1 MSQSV
6 TAVSGSPVAPAGG
19 RARIRRPTPLFL
31 LLASMGVQGI
41 VRAADTGSLPE
52 HLADTG
58 LYVSG
63 STSQLQPG
71 VLQFSPQ
78 YPLWSDGASK
88 HRWIK
93 LPPGTSIDAAQP
105 DAWDFPRGTK
115 LWKEFSHGGRVETRY
130 IERGADG
137 VWRYASYV
145 WNAGGTDA
153 VLAPAAGIR
162 DLPVPG
168 MRYSIPAQD
177 DCRAC
182 HEGAP
187 VPVLGFS
194 ALQLSPDRD
203 PRAPH
208 ADVADNTKPHTDL
221 RTLTERGLLT
231 NLPPGLLVN
240 PPRIAAKNDPE
251 RAALGY
257 LHGNCGHCH
266 NDDGPLAVLEM
277 SMAQRVSARTPA
289 NAVIRSLAGVSSEF
303 RMRGGAARVAPGHPE
318 SSVVALR
325 MHSRE
330 SREQMPPLGTSE
342 VDVEALSL
350 IGQWIE
356 SLSVQPS
363 E

>member
-1 MSQSV
+1 MLR
-6 TAVSGSPVAPAGG
+6 AGL
-19 RARIRRPTPLFL
+19 PTPLFL

-41 VRAADTGSLPE
+41 VRAADAGALPE
-52 HLADTG
+52 RLGDTG

-63 STSQLQPG
+63 SMTQLQPD

-93 LPPGTSIDAAQP
+93 LPPGTSIDAAKP

-115 LWKEFSHGGRVETRY
+115 LWKEFSHEGRVETRY

-153 VLAPAAGIR
+153 VLAPPAGIR

-203 PRAPH
+203 PNAPH
-208 ADVADNTKPHTDL
+208 ADATNTAKRLDL
-221 RTLTERGLLT
+221 ETLTARGLLK
-231 NLPPGLLVN
+231 NLPPEILLH
-240 PPRIAAKNDPE
+240 PPRVAARNATE

-277 SMAQRVSARTPA
+277 SMAQRVAT
-289 NAVIRSLAGVSSEF
+289 NASPDAVVRSLAGVRSEF
-303 RMRGGAARVAPGHPE
+303 RMPGGDARVAPGHPG
-318 SSVVALR
+318 SSVVARR
-325 MHSRE
+325 MQSRE
-330 SREQMPPLGTSE
+330 PREQMPPLGTAA
-342 VDVEALSL
+342 VDIEAMSL

>member
-1 MSQSV
+1 MPKPV
-6 TAVSGSPVAPAGG
+6 NTVSPALGARAGG
-19 RARIRRPTPLFL
+19 IARVRRPTPLFL

-63 STSQLQPG
+63 STSQLQPD

-93 LPPGTSIDAAQP
+93 LPAGTSIDAAKP

-130 IERGADG
+130 IERGMDG

-145 WNAGGTDA
+145 WNANGTDA

-168 MRYSIPAQD
+168 VRYSIPAQD

-194 ALQLSPDRD
+194 ALQLSP
-203 PRAPH
+203 
-208 ADVADNTKPHTDL
+208 VL
-221 RTLTERGLLT
+221 GTLAARGQLK
-231 NLPPGLLVN
+231 NLPPELVAH
-240 PPRIAAKNDPE
+240 PPRIAATNATE

-277 SMAQRVSARTPA
+277 SMAQRVGTKTSTD
-289 NAVIRSLAGVSSEF
+289 AVVRSLAGVRSEF
-303 RMRGGAARVAPGHPE
+303 RMPGGAARIAPGHPE

-325 MHSRE
+325 MRSRE
-330 SREQMPPLGTSE
+330 PREQMPPLGTSE
-342 VDVEALSL
+342 VDVEALSV
-350 IGQWIE
+350 IGRWIE
-356 SLSVQPS
+356 GLSVQQS

>member
-1 MSQSV
+1 MLR
-6 TAVSGSPVAPAGG
+6 AGL
-19 RARIRRPTPLFL
+19 PTPLFL

-41 VRAADTGSLPE
+41 VRAADAGTLPE

-63 STSQLQPG
+63 SVTQLQPD
-71 VLQFSPQ
+71 VVHFSPQ

-93 LPPGTSIDAAQP
+93 LPPGTSVDAAKP

-115 LWKEFSHGGRVETRY
+115 LWKEFSHGDRVETRY
-130 IERGADG
+130 IERGMDG
-137 VWRYASYV
+137 IWRYASYV
-145 WNAGGTDA
+145 WNANGTDA

-168 MRYSIPAQD
+168 KRYSIPAQD

-194 ALQLSPDRD
+194 ALQLSPD
-203 PRAPH
+203 
-208 ADVADNTKPHTDL
+208 L
-221 RTLTERGLLT
+221 RTLTTGGLLR
-231 NLPPGLLVN
+231 NFPSELLVQ
-240 PPRIAAKNDPE
+240 PPKIAAKDATE

-277 SMAQRVSARTPA
+277 SMAQRVGTKTSTD
-289 NAVIRSLAGVSSEF
+289 AVVRSLAGVRSEF
-303 RMRGGAARVAPGHPE
+303 RMPGGTARIAPGHPA
-318 SSVVALR
+318 SSVVAMR
-325 MHSRE
+325 MQSRE

-350 IGQWIE
+350 IGRWIE
-356 SLSVQPS
+356 GLSVQQS

>member
-1 MSQSV
+1 MR
-6 TAVSGSPVAPAGG
+6 AGL
-19 RARIRRPTPLFL
+19 PTPLFL

-41 VRAADTGSLPE
+41 VRAADAGSLPE

-58 LYVSG
+58 LYVHG
-63 STSQLQPG
+63 STSRLQAD

-78 YPLWSDGASK
+78 YPLWSDGATK

-93 LPPGTSIDAAQP
+93 LPPGTSVDAAQP

-115 LWKEFSHGGRVETRY
+115 LWKEFGQGGRVETRY
-130 IERGADG
+130 IERGIDG
-137 VWRYASYV
+137 IWRYASYV
-145 WNAGGTDA
+145 WNAEGTDA

-162 DLPVPG
+162 DLPVRGKP
-168 MRYSIPAQD
+168 YSIPAQD

-203 PRAPH
+203 GEAPH
-208 ADVADNTKPHTDL
+208 ADADTGKPLEDL
-221 RTLTERGLLT
+221 RTLAARGLLT
-231 NLPPGLLVN
+231 RLPPEWLAN
-240 PPRIAAKNDPE
+240 PPRIRAKNPTE

-277 SMAQRVSARTPA
+277 SMAQRVGAKTPA
-289 NAVIRSLAGVSSEF
+289 DSVIRSLAGITSQF
-303 RMRGGAARVAPGHPE
+303 RMKGGAARVSPGHPE
-318 SSVVALR
+318 ASVVALR
-325 MHSRE
+325 MRSRDP
-330 SREQMPPLGTSE
+330 REQMPPLGTSE
-342 VDVEALSL
+342 VDVEAMSL

-356 SLSVQPS
+356 SLSVQ
-363 E
+363 

>member
-1 MSQSV
+1 MR
-6 TAVSGSPVAPAGG
+6 AGL
-19 RARIRRPTPLFL
+19 PTPLFL

-41 VRAADTGSLPE
+41 VRAADTGALPE

-58 LYVSG
+58 LYVHG
-63 STSQLQPG
+63 STSRLQAD

-78 YPLWSDGASK
+78 YPLWSDGATK

-115 LWKEFSHGGRVETRY
+115 LWKEFSLGGRVETRY
-130 IERGADG
+130 IERGIDG
-137 VWRYASYV
+137 IWRYASYV
-145 WNAGGTDA
+145 WNAEGTDA
-153 VLAPAAGIR
+153 LLAPAAGIR
-162 DLPVPG
+162 DLPVRG
-168 MRYSIPAQD
+168 QRYSIPAQD

-182 HEGAP
+182 HEAAP

-194 ALQLSPDRD
+194 ALQLSPERDRQS
-203 PRAPH
+203 PH
-208 ADVADNTKPHTDL
+208 ADAPDASTQFEDL
-221 RTLTERGLLT
+221 RTLAARGLLT
-231 NLPPGLLVN
+231 RLPPELLAN
-240 PPRIAAKNDPE
+240 PPRIQAKNSTE

-277 SMAQRVSARTPA
+277 SMAQRVSAKSPA
-289 NAVIRSLAGVSSEF
+289 DSVMRSLAGVTSQF
-303 RMRGGAARVAPGHPE
+303 RVPGGAARVAPGHPE

-325 MHSRE
+325 MQSRDT
-330 SREQMPPLGTSE
+330 RTQMPPLGTSE
-342 VDVEALSL
+342 VDVEAMSL

-356 SLSVQPS
+356 SLSLQQ
-363 E
+363 

>member
-1 MSQSV
+1 MSK
-6 TAVSGSPVAPAGG
+6 A
-19 RARIRRPTPLFL
+19 IPTPLFL

-41 VRAADTGSLPE
+41 VRAADVGTLPGR
-52 HLADTG
+52 LADTG

-63 STSQLQPG
+63 STTQLQAD

-78 YPLWSDGASK
+78 YPLWSDGATK

-130 IERGADG
+130 IERGMDG
-137 VWRYASYV
+137 IWKYASYV
-145 WNAGGTDA
+145 WNAAGTDA

-203 PRAPH
+203 LGAPH
-208 ADVADNTKPHTDL
+208 ADAADPSGANKPL
-221 RTLTERGLLT
+221 ENLQTLAARGLLAR
-231 NLPPGLLVN
+231 LPPELLAN
-240 PPRIAAKNDPE
+240 PPRIAAKNPTE

-277 SMAQRVSARTPA
+277 SMAQRVGAKTPSD
-289 NAVIRSLAGVSSEF
+289 AVMRSLAGVTSQF
-303 RMRGGAARVAPGHPE
+303 RIAGGTTRVAPGHPE
-318 SSVVALR
+318 ASVVALR
-325 MHSRE
+325 MQSRE
-330 SREQMPPLGTSE
+330 PREQMPPMGTSE
-342 VDVEALSL
+342 VDVGAMSL
-350 IGQWIE
+350 IGRWIE
-356 SLSVQPS
+356 SLSIQ
-363 E
+363 

>member
-1 MSQSV
+1 V
-6 TAVSGSPVAPAGG
+6 RAGL
-19 RARIRRPTPLFL
+19 PTPLFL
-31 LLASMGVQGI
+31 LLASMGVQGM
-41 VRAADTGSLPE
+41 VRAADVGTLPE
-52 HLADTG
+52 HLSDTG

-63 STSQLQPG
+63 SVTQLQPD

-93 LPPGTSIDAAQP
+93 LPPGTSVDAVKP

-130 IERGADG
+130 IERGMDG

-162 DLPVPG
+162 DLPLPG
-168 MRYSIPAQD
+168 RRYSIPAQD

-194 ALQLSPDRD
+194 ALQLS
-203 PRAPH
+203 A
-208 ADVADNTKPHTDL
+208 DL
-221 RTLTERGLLT
+221 RTLNSRGLLR
-231 NLPPGLLVN
+231 NLSSDLLVR
-240 PPRIAAKNDPE
+240 PPRIAAKNDTE

-277 SMAQRVSARTPA
+277 SMAQRLGTKTSTD
-289 NAVIRSLAGVSSEF
+289 AVVRSLAGVRSEF
-303 RMRGGAARVAPGHPE
+303 RMPGGTARVVPGHPE
-318 SSVVALR
+318 ASVVALR
-325 MHSRE
+325 MQSRE
-330 SREQMPPLGTSE
+330 AREQMPPLGTSE

-350 IGQWIE
+350 IGRWIE
-356 SLSVQPS
+356 GLSVQQS

>member
-1 MSQSV
+1 MQSK
-6 TAVSGSPVAPAGG
+6 PVISAFGAAGASEGG
-19 RARIRRPTPLFL
+19 RARVRYPTPLFL

-41 VRAADTGSLPE
+41 VRTADAGSLPE
-52 HLADTG
+52 HLGDTG
-58 LYVSG
+58 LYVAG
-63 STSQLQPG
+63 STTQLQPD

-93 LPPGTSIDAAQP
+93 LPPGTSIDAAKP

-115 LWKEFSHGGRVETRY
+115 LWKEFSHEGRVETRY
-130 IERGADG
+130 IERGMDG

-145 WNAGGTDA
+145 WNANGTDA

-168 MRYSIPAQD
+168 KRYSIPAQD

-194 ALQLSPDRD
+194 ALQLSPERD
-203 PRAPH
+203 GRAPH
-208 ADVADNTKPHTDL
+208 ADAEKPSADL
-221 RTLTERGLLT
+221 RTLTAGGQLK
-231 NLPPGLLVN
+231 NLPSELLVH
-240 PPRIAAKNDPE
+240 PPRIDAKNATE

-277 SMAQRVSARTPA
+277 SMAQRVGTKTATD
-289 NAVIRSLAGVSSEF
+289 AVVRSLAGVRSEF
-303 RMRGGAARVAPGHPE
+303 RMPGGAVRVAPGHPE

-325 MHSRE
+325 MRSRE
-330 SREQMPPLGTSE
+330 SREQMPPLGTTE

-350 IGQWIE
+350 IGRWIE
-356 SLSVQPS
+356 GLSVQQS

>member
-1 MSQSV
+1 MR
-6 TAVSGSPVAPAGG
+6 AGL
-19 RARIRRPTPLFL
+19 PTPLFL

-41 VRAADTGSLPE
+41 VRAADVGSLPE

-58 LYVSG
+58 LYESG
-63 STSQLQPG
+63 STSRLQAD

-78 YPLWSDGASK
+78 YPLWSDGATK

-115 LWKEFSHGGRVETRY
+115 LWKEFSLGDRVETRY
-130 IERGADG
+130 IERGLDG
-137 VWRYASYV
+137 IWRYASYV
-145 WNAGGTDA
+145 WNAEGTDA
-153 VLAPAAGIR
+153 VLAPAGGIR

-168 MRYSIPAQD
+168 KRYAIPAQD

-203 PRAPH
+203 RQAPH
-208 ADVADNTKPHTDL
+208 ADADAAKPLENL
-221 RTLTERGLLT
+221 RTLAARGLLT
-231 NLPPGLLVN
+231 RLPPELLAN
-240 PPRIAAKNDPE
+240 PPRIPAKNSTE

-277 SMAQRVSARTPA
+277 SMAQRVGAKTPA
-289 NAVIRSLAGVSSEF
+289 DSVIRSLAGITSQF
-303 RMRGGAARVAPGHPE
+303 RIPGGASRVAPGHPE
-318 SSVVALR
+318 ASVVALR
-325 MHSRE
+325 MRSRE
-330 SREQMPPLGTSE
+330 PREQMPPLGTSE
-342 VDVEALSL
+342 VDIEAMSL
-350 IGQWIE
+350 IGKWIE
-356 SLSVQPS
+356 GLSLQQ
-363 E
+363 

>member
-1 MSQSV
+1 MSK
-6 TAVSGSPVAPAGG
+6 P
-19 RARIRRPTPLFL
+19 INFPTPLFL

-41 VRAADTGSLPE
+41 VRTAEAGTLPE

-63 STSQLQPG
+63 STSQLQAD

-78 YPLWSDGASK
+78 YPLWSDGATK

-130 IERGADG
+130 IERGMDG
-137 VWRYASYV
+137 IWRYASYV
-145 WNAGGTDA
+145 WNADGTDA

-168 MRYSIPAQD
+168 KRYSIPAQD

-194 ALQLSPDRD
+194 ALQLSPE
-203 PRAPH
+203 
-208 ADVADNTKPHTDL
+208 L
-221 RTLTERGLLT
+221 RTLAARGLLT
-231 NLPPGLLVN
+231 RVSPELLAN
-240 PPRIAAKNDPE
+240 PPRIAAKNATE

-277 SMAQRVSARTPA
+277 SMAQRVGEKTPSDSI
-289 NAVIRSLAGVSSEF
+289 IRSLAGVASQF
-303 RMRGGAARVAPGHPE
+303 RIPGGTARVAPGHPE
-318 SSVVALR
+318 ESVVALR
-325 MHSRE
+325 MQSRE
-330 SREQMPPLGTSE
+330 PREQMPPLGTSE
-342 VDVEALSL
+342 VDVEAMSL

-356 SLSVQPS
+356 SLSVQQ
-363 E
+363 

>member
-1 MSQSV
+1 
-6 TAVSGSPVAPAGG
+6 
-19 RARIRRPTPLFL
+19 LFL
-31 LLASMGVQGI
+31 LLASMGVQGM
-41 VRAADTGSLPE
+41 VRAADVGTLPE
-52 HLADTG
+52 HLSDTG

-63 STSQLQPG
+63 SVTQLQPD

-93 LPPGTSIDAAQP
+93 LPPGTSVDAVKP

-130 IERGADG
+130 IERGMDG

-145 WNAGGTDA
+145 WNASGTDA

-162 DLPVPG
+162 DLPLPG
-168 MRYSIPAQD
+168 RRYSIPAQD

-194 ALQLSPDRD
+194 TLQLS
-203 PRAPH
+203 A
-208 ADVADNTKPHTDL
+208 DL
-221 RTLTERGLLT
+221 RTLTSRGLLR
-231 NLPPGLLVN
+231 NLSSDLLVR
-240 PPRIAAKNDPE
+240 PPRIAAKNDTE

-277 SMAQRVSARTPA
+277 SMAQRVATKTSTD
-289 NAVIRSLAGVSSEF
+289 AVVRSLTGVRSDF
-303 RMRGGAARVAPGHPE
+303 RMPGGTARVVPGHPE
-318 SSVVALR
+318 ASVVALR
-325 MHSRE
+325 MQSRE
-330 SREQMPPLGTSE
+330 AREQMPPLGTSE

-350 IGQWIE
+350 IGRWIE
-356 SLSVQPS
+356 GLSVQQS